1 MSHGPV
7 SFPRKREEKNY
18 QYLWYIF
25 ISTPFSNTSSSIQVV
40 IMSTSFGSPLKQSGK
55 STSPGKPLPPQRTM
69 SPQRK
74 GAPGLSSKREFSPGR
89 SPGTSSSSQQAMTMS
104 MLNESQFG
112 ASYPRF
118 VGRLQRTNIRK
129 QGKPPVDFAKG
140 GSDFRTPHNT
150 TVCIGRQ
157 VLYESAP
164 STRMNRAD
172 RFFKSDTVG
181 IGPAGTGQLSS
192 MRRQVLSQRRSA
204 GNMNFGTSIRDDEL
218 KQYSLYTSMRR

>member
-1 MSHGPV
+1 
-7 SFPRKREEKNY
+7 
-18 QYLWYIF
+18 
-25 ISTPFSNTSSSIQVV
+25 
-40 IMSTSFGSPLKQSGK
+40 MSTSFGSPLKQSGK
-55 STSPGKPLPPQRTM
+55 STSPGKPLPPQRTL
-69 SPQRK
+69 SPQRG
-74 GAPGLSSKREFSPGR
+74 GAPGLNSKREKSPGR
-89 SPGTSSSSQQAMTMS
+89 SPGTSSSSQTLA
-104 MLNESQFG
+104 MLNTSQFG

-118 VGRLQRTNIRK
+118 IGRLQRTNIRK

-192 MRRQVLSQRRSA
+192 MRRQVLSKRSSA
-204 GNMNFGTSIRDDEL
+204 GSMSFGTSIRDDEL

>member
-1 MSHGPV
+1 
-7 SFPRKREEKNY
+7 
-18 QYLWYIF
+18 
-25 ISTPFSNTSSSIQVV
+25 
-40 IMSTSFGSPLKQSGK
+40 MSTSFGSPLKQSGK

-74 GAPGLSSKREFSPGR
+74 GAPGLSSNRESSPSAGR
-89 SPGTSSSSQQAMTMS
+89 SPGASTSSQTLAS
-104 MLNESQFG
+104 LNDSQFG

-164 STRMNRAD
+164 STRMNRSD

-204 GNMNFGTSIRDDEL
+204 GSMNFGTSIRDDEL